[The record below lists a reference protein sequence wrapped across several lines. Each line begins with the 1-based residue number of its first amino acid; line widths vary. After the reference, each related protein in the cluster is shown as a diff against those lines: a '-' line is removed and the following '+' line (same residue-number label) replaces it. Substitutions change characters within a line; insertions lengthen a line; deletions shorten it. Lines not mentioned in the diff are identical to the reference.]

1 MAQGPIVGRHAFKLS
16 GRRVHLCGATMTN
29 LDFGNTPKPEKIF
42 GTAETSINFTEALGN
57 EETVKRALSALPQV
71 PVRFYRD
78 NVITWE
84 GDAAEYI
91 FFVVRG
97 VVRGCKIFKGGVR
110 NVVAFY
116 LPGDFFGWPYLN
128 HPLSIEAAT
137 DTEVVFI
144 KRSSLL
150 SIASQEGAV
159 ANFLL
164 RVTTSELGRAQDHIL
179 LMSKSA
185 KCRVAT
191 FFIELW
197 KRLGRAEYL
206 DIPMSHQDIA
216 DHLGLTIETVSRAI
230 ADLERSKML
239 TRISSK
245 RLLVRNRLTLGHM
258 MN

>member
-1 MAQGPIVGRHAFKLS
+1 
-16 GRRVHLCGATMTN
+16 MTN

-42 GTAETSINFTEALGN
+42 GTAETSINLMEALGN
-57 EETVKRALSALPQV
+57 DETVKRALSALPQV

-84 GDAAEYI
+84 GDTAEYI

-97 VVRGCKIFKGGVR
+97 VVRSCKIFKGGVR

-116 LPGDFFGWPYLN
+116 LPGDFFGWPYVN

-137 DTEVVFI
+137 DTQVVFI

-150 SIASQEGAV
+150 SMASQDGAV
-159 ANFLL
+159 GNFLL
-164 RVTTSELGRAQDHIL
+164 GVTTNELGRAQEHIL
-179 LMSKSA
+179 LMSKAA

-197 KRLGRAEYL
+197 MRLGRAEYL

-239 TRISSK
+239 TRVSSK

>member
-1 MAQGPIVGRHAFKLS
+1 
-16 GRRVHLCGATMTN
+16 MTN

-71 PVRFYRD
+71 PVRFYRE

-116 LPGDFFGWPYLN
+116 LPGDFFGWTYLK

-150 SIASQEGAV
+150 LSLI
-159 ANFLL
+159 
-164 RVTTSELGRAQDHIL
+164 HI
-179 LMSKSA
+179 
-185 KCRVAT
+185 
-191 FFIELW
+191 
-197 KRLGRAEYL
+197 
-206 DIPMSHQDIA
+206 
-216 DHLGLTIETVSRAI
+216 
-230 ADLERSKML
+230 
-239 TRISSK
+239 
-245 RLLVRNRLTLGHM
+245 
-258 MN
+258 